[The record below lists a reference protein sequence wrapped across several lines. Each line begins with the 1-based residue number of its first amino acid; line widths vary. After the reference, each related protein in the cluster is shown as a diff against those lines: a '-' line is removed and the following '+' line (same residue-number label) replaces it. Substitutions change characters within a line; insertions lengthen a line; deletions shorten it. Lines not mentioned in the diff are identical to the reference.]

1 MKPADIPQVFLLP
14 MIQKIPSAKFSYLTF
29 ANLAQQKLSHGV
41 FLRAGGVSPPP
52 YNSLNISYHVG
63 DQHKNIQKNRQKIL
77 AALAMPFL
85 VSSKQVHGK
94 KIHQV
99 TETPTKTESEVDG
112 YDGLLTDV
120 PGVALMIQQADCQ
133 AVLLYDPI
141 RPAVANIHVGWRGSV
156 ADIIN
161 ETIRIMKKSY
171 NTRAENL
178 LAAISPSLGSCCA
191 EFVNFRRELPRSLHG
206 YQTRQNFFDFPAI
219 SRDQLT
225 GAGVLA
231 KNIETAGICTKCDPN
246 FFSYRRETTT
256 GRSCSV
262 IGLR

>member
-1 MKPADIPQVFLLP
+1 
-14 MIQKIPSAKFSYLTF
+14 MIQKKPSAKFYYLAF
-29 ANLAQQKLSHGV
+29 ANLVPQKLSHGV
-41 FLRAGGVSPPP
+41 FLRSGGVSPPP
-52 YNSLNISYHVG
+52 YDALNISYHVG
-63 DQHKNIQKNRQKIL
+63 DQAENVRKNRQKIL
-77 AALAMPFL
+77 DVLAMPFL

-94 KIHQV
+94 RIHRV
-99 TETPTKTESEVDG
+99 TKTPEKTESEVDG

-120 PGVALMIQQADCQ
+120 PGIALMIQQADCQ
-133 AVLLYDPI
+133 AVLLYDPV

-156 ADIIN
+156 ANIIS

-171 NTRAENL
+171 HTRAENL

-191 EFVNFRRELPRSLHG
+191 EFVNFQRELPRSMHA

-219 SRDQLT
+219 SRDQLI

-256 GRSCSV
+256 GRCCSM